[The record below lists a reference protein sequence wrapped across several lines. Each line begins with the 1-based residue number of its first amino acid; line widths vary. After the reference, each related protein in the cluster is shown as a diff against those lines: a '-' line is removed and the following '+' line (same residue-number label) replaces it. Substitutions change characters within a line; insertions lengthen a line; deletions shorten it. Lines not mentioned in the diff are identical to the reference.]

1 MAGARLG
8 FAISNKDVIG
18 DMNTLKYSF
27 NPYNVN
33 RLTMAAGEA
42 AMRDYDYF
50 DKCRK
55 EIIETREYTN
65 AELKRLG
72 FKLTDSMANFVFANP
87 PEISAEEYFKALR
100 DNNIIVR
107 FFNKE
112 RTLDYVRITIGTRQ
126 EMETFVS
133 VSEKILKGGR

>member
-1 MAGARLG
+1 
-8 FAISNKDVIG
+8 
-18 DMNTLKYSF
+18 
-27 NPYNVN
+27 
-33 RLTMAAGEA
+33 
-42 AMRDYDYF
+42 
-50 DKCRK
+50 
-55 EIIETREYTN
+55 
-65 AELKRLG
+65 
-72 FKLTDSMANFVFANP
+72 MANFVFANP

-112 RTLDYVRITIGTRQ
+112 RTRDYVRITIGTRQ